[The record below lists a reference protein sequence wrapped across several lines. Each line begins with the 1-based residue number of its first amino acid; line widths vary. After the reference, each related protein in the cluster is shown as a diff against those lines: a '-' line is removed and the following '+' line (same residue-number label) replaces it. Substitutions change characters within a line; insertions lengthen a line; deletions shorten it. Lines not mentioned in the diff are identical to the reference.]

1 MKAWVATGKP
11 GEPLALAEAP
21 DPVPGAGEVLIAV
34 DAYSVNRGEMFFLNG
49 VYGTRAQAGW
59 RPGQD
64 IAGTVL
70 QAAPDGSGPA
80 RAPASSAIR
89 REQDGRNGP
98 WSLSPGSPTSLTS
111 CPARWRRRC
120 PWLA

>member
-11 GEPLALAEAP
+11 GEPLALAEVP
-21 DPVPGAGEVLIAV
+21 DPVPGAGEVLVAV

-49 VYGTRAQAGW
+49 LYGSPAQAGW

-70 QAAPDGSGPA
+70 QAAPTGQGRP
-80 RAPASSAIR
+80 RAPASSATR
-89 REQDGRNGP
+89 KEQDGRNGP
-98 WSLSPGSPTSLTS
+98 WFLSAGWPSCLTT
-111 CPARWRRRC
+111 CPARRRRC
-120 PWLA
+120 PWPA